1 MATKGVDRMELRVG
15 EQVRVSGGP
24 FERFNGFVEAVD
36 EEKGRLKVAVSI
48 FGRTTPVELEYAQVE
63 KI

>member
-24 FERFNGFVEAVD
+24 FERFTGFVEELD
-36 EEKGRLKVAVSI
+36 EEKGRLKVAVAI